1 MGLEAETGT
10 YKYCLMFSKVSLKI
24 CIYLAGL
31 NLRRVVENWDEGL
44 LHSEEARGA
53 SSQDEQRELEGDE
66 GTDHRDAVHHPA
78 ALPHLP
84 QRVILMTI

>member
-1 MGLEAETGT
+1 MGLETETGT
-10 YKYCLMFSKVSLKI
+10 CKYCLIFSKVSLKV

-31 NLRRVVENWDEGL
+31 NLRCVVENWDEDL

-53 SSQDEQRELEGDE
+53 SSQDKQRELEWDE
-66 GTDHRDAVHHPA
+66 GTDHRDAMHHPA
-78 ALPHLP
+78 ALPQLP